1 MVAKT
6 GKHGYTTVSVYP
18 DVAQKIEKVQ
28 VNLRLR
34 NRNDAVEVLLAA
46 YDIIN
51 GTGYGGRFSES
62 VKSAFEEGRSS

>member
-1 MVAKT
+1 MAKT

-28 VNLRLR
+28 TGLRLN
-34 NRNDAVEVLLAA
+34 NRNEAVEVLLAA
-46 YDIIN
+46 YDILN

-62 VKSAFEEGRSS
+62 VKSAFEEVRSP